1 LRFFCNRSPEAVRF
15 GISTHLYHDQR
26 LARPHLEAIAAHG
39 FDRIELFATRTHFDY
54 HQPAAIDELAGWLA
68 DTGLTLHSIHA
79 PIVKSLV
86 GDTWGQA
93 FTNAASNEAVRQ
105 RAVEEVA
112 AAVKIA
118 EKIETGFLIVH
129 LGTPREQ
136 ASAPGDNDVA
146 AARRSLEEIATL
158 AGAVS
163 LRVAAEVIPNALSD
177 PGALVALLEDEERGR
192 PVGGVCLDFG
202 HAFLLGDVI
211 DAIEVTSGHLLTTHV
226 HDNHG
231 KVDEHLA
238 PFLGAIDW
246 PAALMTLQ
254 KVGYDGTLL
263 FEVRNTGDAGQVLA
277 AAVDARRRFEEI
289 LG

>member
-1 LRFFCNRSPEAVRF
+1 VRF

-26 LARPHLEAIAAHG
+26 LGLPHLEAIAAHG

-68 DTGLTLHSIHA
+68 DTGLVLHSIHA

-86 GDTWGQA
+86 GDQWGQA
-93 FTNAASNEAVRQ
+93 FTNAASNEAMRQ

-112 AAVKIA
+112 AAVRIA
-118 EKIETGFLIVH
+118 EKIDTGFLVVH

-136 ASAPGDNDVA
+136 ASEPGDNNAA
-146 AARRSLEEIATL
+146 AARRSLEEIAAL
-158 AGAVS
+158 ARAVS
-163 LRVAAEVIPNALSD
+163 LRLAAEVIPNGLSE
-177 PGALVALLEDEERGR
+177 PAALVGLLEDDERE
-192 PVGGVCLDFG
+192 PPAADICLDFG
-202 HAFLLGDVI
+202 HAFLLGDVVE
-211 DAIEVTSGHLLTTHV
+211 AVEVTSGHLVTTHV

-238 PFLGAIDW
+238 PFLGSIDW
-246 PAALMTLQ
+246 PSALMTLQ

-263 FEVRNTGDAGQVLA
+263 FEVRNTGDANAVLA
-277 AAVDARRRFEEI
+277 ATVEARRRFEEI
-289 LG
+289 LA